1 MAYQPNQSPT
11 WAERDGLD
19 PNDSRRIIKGADFG
33 AEFDNIKTALD
44 EVASNSAIF
53 ASCKFNG
60 TEVKYSYNIDRVEQ
74 VGGAYRIHFVTPIN
88 PDGALTAGDFAGV
101 LTPYTTNGLPV
112 IGFITD
118 QREAYVDVGFRQ
130 LNGDAWE
137 VPSAQGFAFILI
149 DQVPSQ

>member
-1 MAYQPNQSPT
+1 MAYQPNQNPT

-33 AEFDNIKTALD
+33 AEFDNIKAAFD

-53 ASCKFNG
+53 ASCKFDG
-60 TEVKYSYNIDRVEQ
+60 TNFQYGYNIDRVEK
-74 VGGAYRIHFVTPIN
+74 VGGLYRIHFIDPIN
-88 PDGALTAGDFAGV
+88 PDGPLSAGDFAGV

-118 QREAYVDVGFRQ
+118 QREAYVEVGFRQ
-130 LNGDAWE
+130 FTGSAWE
-137 VPSAQGFAFILI
+137 TPPTQGFAFILI
-149 DQVPSQ
+149 DQVPS